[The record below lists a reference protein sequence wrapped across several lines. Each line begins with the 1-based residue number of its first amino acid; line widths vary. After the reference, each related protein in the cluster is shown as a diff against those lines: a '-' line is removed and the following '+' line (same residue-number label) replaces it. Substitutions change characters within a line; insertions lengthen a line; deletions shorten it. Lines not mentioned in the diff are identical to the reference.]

1 MLLPFGQCVNGNYN
15 TLVLRISTNHC
26 DKQYNQ
32 PPKLAIQFITTYRK
46 LKLQVR
52 SVLRYNEWKI
62 SKHRYCLFRA
72 RCHKGKIQLD
82 VNSSH
87 TYVSRGVWCKQPEL
101 TSIILFCRFAN
112 WPNYQDKSRQ
122 DCASGTVEAPW
133 LKFYI
138 KLYFFLKNRI

>member
-1 MLLPFGQCVNGNYN
+1 MYSPLSVSREWEVVMNECGVEDYSSVMRW
-15 TLVLRISTNHC
+15 LVVG
-26 DKQYNQ
+26 
-32 PPKLAIQFITTYRK
+32 A
-46 LKLQVR
+46 
-52 SVLRYNEWKI
+52 
-62 SKHRYCLFRA
+62 
-72 RCHKGKIQLD
+72 GKIQLD